1 MAASRAILRR
11 VEELRDNIEYHNYRY
26 YSLDDP
32 VVPDAEYDR
41 LLRELESLENQHPEL
56 ITADSP
62 TQRVGAVPV
71 DAFGEI
77 VHTVP
82 MLSLANAFEDQEL
95 VDFDRRVRE
104 RLEVE
109 EVEYSAET
117 KLDGL
122 AASIRYEDGGLVSGA
137 TRGDGTRGEDVTQNI
152 RTIKAVPLRLR
163 GDDFPRVLEVRGEVF
178 ITDDGFRKLNAE
190 QERRE
195 EKPFA
200 NPRNA
205 AAGGLRQLDPRKT
218 AERNLTMYCYGVGD
232 VREGWLPGTHGRIL
246 DRLKHWGLR
255 VSPEA
260 AVVQGVDGCRDY
272 HRDMLVRREGLGYAI
287 DGVVFKVNTI
297 AEQDLLGA
305 VSRAPRWAIAYKFPA
320 EEELTQVRAIDVQ
333 VGRTGTLTPVARL
346 EPVQV
351 GGVTVTNATL
361 HNQDEVDRKDVR
373 VGDTVVVRRA
383 GDVIPEVARVVKERR
398 PRRTR
403 RFYLPDRCPVCDSEV
418 VRIEGEAAARC
429 SGGLYCPAQRKQAAR
444 HFASRR
450 AMDIEGL
457 GEKLVDQ
464 LVDAGLVNSIL
475 DIYALTEEQVAAL
488 DRMGKKSAANLVAAI
503 ARSRRTTLAR
513 FLFALGIRDVGE
525 ATAHTL
531 ATHFGK
537 VEALRAADDE
547 ALQEVPDVGP
557 IVAKEIL
564 AFFSEAHNREVLDGL
579 VGLLELKPEEGVGAG
594 ADAGDG
600 PLAGKRF
607 VITGTLEAM
616 PRNEAKR
623 RLQAL
628 GGKVSG
634 SVSGKTDYLVAGA
647 NPGSKRAKAEALEV
661 AVLDEAEFLKLID
674 R

>member
-1 MAASRAILRR
+1 MGVPKAIVRR
-11 VEELRDNIEYHNYRY
+11 VEELRDNIDYHNYRY

-41 LLRELESLENQHPEL
+41 LLRELESLENQYPEL
-56 ITADSP
+56 ITPDSP
-62 TQRVGAVPV
+62 TQRVGAAPLE
-71 DAFGEI
+71 AFGEI
-77 VHTVP
+77 VHALP
-82 MLSLANAFEDQEL
+82 MLSLANAFDDAEL
-95 VDFDRRVRE
+95 VDFDRRVRD
-104 RLEVE
+104 RLGRE
-109 EVEYSAET
+109 EIEYAAET

-122 AASIRYEDGGLVSGA
+122 AASIRYEDGRLVTGA

-163 GDDFPRVLEVRGEVF
+163 GDDYPRVLEVRGEVF
-178 ITDDGFRKLNAE
+178 ITQDGFRRLNETQAK
-190 QERRE
+190 RG

-218 AERNLTMYCYGVGD
+218 AERHLTMFCYGVGEVLD
-232 VREGWLPGTHGRIL
+232 GLLPETQADIL

-260 AVVQGVDGCRDY
+260 AVVRGVDGCREY
-272 HRDMLVRREGLGYAI
+272 YRSMLARRESLGYAI
-287 DGVVFKVNTI
+287 DGVVFKVNAI
-297 AEQDLLGA
+297 AEQAALGA
-305 VSRAPRWAIAYKFPA
+305 VSRAPRWAVAYKFPA
-320 EEELTQVRAIDVQ
+320 EEELTRVNAIDVQ

-346 EPVQV
+346 EPVHV

-361 HNQDEVDRKDVR
+361 HNQDEIDRKDVR

-403 RFYLPDRCPVCDSEV
+403 RFYLPDRCPVCGSDV

-429 SGGLYCPAQRKQAAR
+429 SGGLYCPAQRKQAVR

-464 LVDAGLVNSIL
+464 LVDGGLVNSIL
-475 DIYALTEEQVAAL
+475 DIYSLGEEQVASL
-488 DRMGKKSAANLVAAI
+488 DRMGRKSAANLVAAI
-503 ARSRRTTLAR
+503 AKSRRAPLER

-525 ATAHTL
+525 ATAQSL
-531 ATHFGK
+531 AAHFGS
-537 VEALRAADDE
+537 VQALREADED
-547 ALQEVPDVGP
+547 ALQDVPDVGP
-557 IVAKEIL
+557 VVARQITTFL
-564 AFFSEAHNREVLDGL
+564 AEAHNRQVLDGL
-579 VGLLELKPEEGVGAG
+579 LNLVELDAG
-594 ADAGDG
+594 AARGSGDA

-607 VITGTLEAM
+607 VLTGTLDAM
-616 PRNEAKR
+616 PRDEAKR
-623 RLQAL
+623 RLEAL
-628 GGKVSG
+628 GAKVIG
-634 SVSGKTDYLVAGA
+634 SVSKKTDYVVAGES
-647 NPGSKRAKAEALEV
+647 PGSKKTKAEALGV
-661 AVLDEAEFLKLID
+661 PILDEEEFLKLIG

>member
-1 MAASRAILRR
+1 MAAPRSIVRR
-11 VEELRDNIEYHNYRY
+11 VEELRDNIDYHNYRY

-32 VVPDAEYDR
+32 LVPDAEYDR
-41 LLRELESLENQHPEL
+41 LLRELESLENRYPEL
-56 ITADSP
+56 ITPDSP

-71 DAFGEI
+71 EGFGEI

-82 MLSLANAFEDQEL
+82 MLSLANAFDDQEL

-104 RLEVE
+104 RLGVE

-122 AASIRYEDGGLVSGA
+122 AASIRYEDGVLVSGA

-152 RTIKAVPLRLR
+152 RTIRAVPLHLR

-178 ITDDGFRKLNAE
+178 ITDEGFRALNAE
-190 QERRE
+190 QERRG

-232 VREGWLPGTHGRIL
+232 VREGWLPGTHSRIL

-260 AVVQGVDGCRDY
+260 ALVQGVDGCRDY
-272 HRDMLVRREGLGYAI
+272 YQDVQVRREGLGYAI
-287 DGVVFKVNTI
+287 DGVVFKVNDV

-361 HNQDEVDRKDVR
+361 HNQDEIDRKDVR

-464 LVDAGLVNSIL
+464 LVEAGLVNSIL
-475 DIYALTEEQVAAL
+475 DIYALTEQQVAAL

-503 ARSRRTTLAR
+503 DRSRRTSLAR

-531 ATHFGK
+531 ATHFGS
-537 VEALRAADDE
+537 VDALRAADDE

-564 AFFSEAHNREVLDGL
+564 SFFAEAHNREVLDGL
-579 VGLLELKPEEGVGAG
+579 VALLDLQPEAG
-594 ADAGDG
+594 GDG
-600 PLAGKRF
+600 GDAPLAGKRF

-628 GGKVSG
+628 GATVSG
-634 SVSGKTDYLVAGA
+634 RGEARVEARTRGGARGRDPRRDGVPEAHRPVAGA
-647 NPGSKRAKAEALEV
+647 TRPSS
-661 AVLDEAEFLKLID
+661 
-674 R
+674 

>member
-1 MAASRAILRR
+1 MAAPRAIVQR
-11 VEELRDNIEYHNYRY
+11 VADLRDNIDYHNYRY
-26 YSLDDP
+26 YALDDP

-41 LLRELESLENQHPEL
+41 LLRELERLENQYPEL
-56 ITADSP
+56 ITPQSP
-62 TQRVGAVPV
+62 TQRVGAAPV
-71 DAFGEI
+71 EGFGEI

-82 MLSLANAFEDQEL
+82 MLSLANAFEEQEL

-109 EVEYSAET
+109 QVEYSAET

-122 AASIRYEDGGLVSGA
+122 AASIRYEQGVLVSAA
-137 TRGDGTRGEDVTQNI
+137 TRGDGSRGEDVTQNI
-152 RTIKAVPLRLR
+152 RTIKAVPLGLR

-178 ITDDGFRKLNAE
+178 MTNEGFRRLNEE
-190 QERRE
+190 QLRRG
-195 EKPFA
+195 EKPYA

-205 AAGGLRQLDPRKT
+205 AAGGLRQLDPRIT
-218 AERNLTMYCYGVGD
+218 AARPLTMYCYGVGD
-232 VREGWLPGTHGRIL
+232 VRDGWLPNTHSGIL
-246 DRLKHWGLR
+246 ARLRNWGLR

-260 AVVQGVDGCRDY
+260 AVVQGVDGCKQY
-272 HRDMLVRREGLGYAI
+272 YADMLIRRESLGYAI
-287 DGVVFKVNTI
+287 DGVVFKVNSV
-297 AEQDLLGA
+297 AEQAVLGA
-305 VSRAPRWAIAYKFPA
+305 VSRAPRWAVAYKFPA
-320 EEELTQVRAIDVQ
+320 EEALTTVRAIDVQ

-361 HNQDEVDRKDVR
+361 HNQDEIDRKDVR

-403 RFYLPDRCPVCDSEV
+403 RFYLPDRCPVCGSDV

-429 SGGLYCPAQRKQAAR
+429 SGGLYCAAQRKQAVR

-457 GEKLVDQ
+457 GDKLVEQ
-464 LVDAGLVNSIL
+464 LVDAGLVGSIL
-475 DIYALTEEQVAAL
+475 DVYALDEKQLAGLE
-488 DRMGKKSAANLVAAI
+488 RMGKKSAANLVAAI
-503 ARSRRTTLAR
+503 EKSRNTTFAR

-525 ATAHTL
+525 ATAQTL
-531 ATHFGK
+531 ANHFGDLDS
-537 VEALRAADDE
+537 LRCADE
-547 ALQEVPDVGP
+547 ERLQEVPDVGP
-557 IVAKEIL
+557 VVARQIRS
-564 AFFSEAHNREVLDGL
+564 FFAEDHNQEVIDGL
-579 VGLLELKPEEGVGAG
+579 AKIVNWPVQSPHE
-594 ADAGDG
+594 AGDA

-623 RLQAL
+623 RLEAL
-628 GGKVSG
+628 GAKVSG
-634 SVSGKTDYLVAGA
+634 SVSKKTDYLVAGA
-647 NPGSKRAKAEALEV
+647 NPGSKHGKAQTLGITI
-661 AVLDEAEFLKLID
+661 LDEEAFLALIGD
-674 R
+674 

>member
-1 MAASRAILRR
+1 MAAPRAIVRR
-11 VEELRDNIEYHNYRY
+11 VEELRENIDYHNYRY
-26 YSLDDP
+26 YALDDP

-41 LLRELESLENQHPEL
+41 LLRELESLESQHPNL

-62 TQRVGAVPV
+62 TQRVGAAPV

-77 VHTVP
+77 VHIVP
-82 MLSLANAFEDQEL
+82 MLSLANAFEDEEL

-104 RLEVE
+104 RLGVE

-122 AASIRYEDGGLVSGA
+122 AASIRYEEGVLVSGA
-137 TRGDGTRGEDVTQNI
+137 TRGDGARGEDVTQNI

-178 ITDDGFRKLNAE
+178 LTDEGFRRLNAE
-190 QERRE
+190 QLRRE

-232 VREGWLPGTHGRIL
+232 VREGWLPGSHGGIL
-246 DRLKHWGLR
+246 ERLRHWGLR

-260 AVVQGVDGCRDY
+260 AVVRGVDGCRDY
-272 HRDMLVRREGLGYAI
+272 YRDMLARREGLGYAI
-287 DGVVFKVNTI
+287 DGVVFKVNDI
-297 AEQDLLGA
+297 AEQDILGA

-346 EPVQV
+346 EPVHV

-361 HNQDEVDRKDVR
+361 HNQDEIDRKDVR

-383 GDVIPEVARVVKERR
+383 GDVIPEVARVIKERR

-429 SGGLYCPAQRKQAAR
+429 SGGLYCPAQRKQAVR

-457 GEKLVDQ
+457 GEKLVEQ
-464 LVDAGLVNSIL
+464 LVDAGLVSSIL
-475 DIYALTEEQVAAL
+475 DIYSLTEEQVAGL

-503 ARSRRTTLAR
+503 DRSRRTALAR

-531 ATHFGK
+531 AARFGS
-537 VEALRAADDE
+537 VDALRAADDE
-547 ALQEVPDVGP
+547 VLQEVPDVGP
-557 IVAKEIL
+557 VVAKEIL
-564 AFFSEAHNREVLDGL
+564 SFFSEAHNQEVLDGL
-579 VGLLELKPEEGVGAG
+579 VALLELTPVEGAG
-594 ADAGDG
+594 GDAGDL

-628 GGKVSG
+628 GAKVSG

-647 NPGSKRAKAEALEV
+647 NPGSKRARAEALDV

-674 R
+674 Q

>member
-1 MAASRAILRR
+1 MAAPRAIVRR
-11 VEELRDNIEYHNYRY
+11 VEELRENIDYHNYRY
-26 YSLDDP
+26 YALDDP

-41 LLRELESLENQHPEL
+41 LLRELESLESQHPNL

-62 TQRVGAVPV
+62 TQRVGAAPV

-77 VHTVP
+77 VHIVP
-82 MLSLANAFEDQEL
+82 MLSLANAFEDEEL

-104 RLEVE
+104 RLGVE

-122 AASIRYEDGGLVSGA
+122 AASIRYEDGVLVSGA
-137 TRGDGTRGEDVTQNI
+137 TRGDGARGEDVTQNI

-178 ITDDGFRKLNAE
+178 LTDEGFRRLNAE
-190 QERRE
+190 QLRRE

-232 VREGWLPGTHGRIL
+232 VREGWLPGSHGGIL
-246 DRLKHWGLR
+246 ERLRHWGLR

-260 AVVQGVDGCRDY
+260 AVVRGVDGCRDY
-272 HRDMLVRREGLGYAI
+272 YRDMLARREGLGYAI
-287 DGVVFKVNTI
+287 DGVVFKVNDI
-297 AEQDLLGA
+297 AEQDILGA

-346 EPVQV
+346 EPVHV

-361 HNQDEVDRKDVR
+361 HNQDEIDRKDVR

-383 GDVIPEVARVVKERR
+383 GDVIPEVARVIKERR

-429 SGGLYCPAQRKQAAR
+429 SGGLYCPAQRKQAVR

-457 GEKLVDQ
+457 GEKLVEQ
-464 LVDAGLVNSIL
+464 LVDAGLVSSIL
-475 DIYALTEEQVAAL
+475 DIYSLTEEQVAGL

-503 ARSRRTTLAR
+503 DRSRRTALAR

-531 ATHFGK
+531 AARFGS
-537 VEALRAADDE
+537 VDALRAADDE
-547 ALQEVPDVGP
+547 VLQEVPDVGP
-557 IVAKEIL
+557 VVAKEIL
-564 AFFSEAHNREVLDGL
+564 SFFSEAHNQEVLDGL
-579 VGLLELKPEEGVGAG
+579 VALLELTPVEGAG
-594 ADAGDG
+594 GDAGDL

-628 GGKVSG
+628 GAKVSG

-647 NPGSKRAKAEALEV
+647 NPGSKRARAEALDV

-674 R
+674 Q

>member
-1 MAASRAILRR
+1 MAAPRAIVQR
-11 VEELRDNIEYHNYRY
+11 VADLRDNIDYHNYRY
-26 YSLDDP
+26 YALDDP

-41 LLRELESLENQHPEL
+41 LLRELERLENQYPEL
-56 ITADSP
+56 ITPQSP
-62 TQRVGAVPV
+62 TQRVGAAPV
-71 DAFGEI
+71 EGFGEI

-82 MLSLANAFEDQEL
+82 MLSLANAFEEQEL

-109 EVEYSAET
+109 QVEYSAET

-122 AASIRYEDGGLVSGA
+122 AASIRYEEGVLVSAA
-137 TRGDGTRGEDVTQNI
+137 TRGDGSRGEDVTQNI
-152 RTIKAVPLRLR
+152 RTIKAVPLGLR

-178 ITDDGFRKLNAE
+178 MTDEGFRRLNEE
-190 QERRE
+190 QLRRG
-195 EKPFA
+195 EKPYA

-205 AAGGLRQLDPRKT
+205 AAGGLRQLDPRIT
-218 AERNLTMYCYGVGD
+218 AARPLTMYCYGVGD
-232 VREGWLPGTHGRIL
+232 VRDGWLPNTHSGIL
-246 DRLKHWGLR
+246 ARLRNWGLR

-260 AVVQGVDGCRDY
+260 AVVQGVDGCKQY
-272 HRDMLVRREGLGYAI
+272 YADMLIRRESLGYAI
-287 DGVVFKVNTI
+287 DGVVFKVNSV
-297 AEQDLLGA
+297 AEQAVLGA
-305 VSRAPRWAIAYKFPA
+305 VSRAPRWAVAYKFPA
-320 EEELTQVRAIDVQ
+320 EEALTTVRAIDVQ

-361 HNQDEVDRKDVR
+361 HNQDEIDRKDVR

-403 RFYLPDRCPVCDSEV
+403 RFYLPDRCPVCGSDV

-429 SGGLYCPAQRKQAAR
+429 SGGLYCAAQRKQAVR

-457 GEKLVDQ
+457 GDKLVEQ
-464 LVDAGLVNSIL
+464 LVDAGLVGSIL
-475 DIYALTEEQVAAL
+475 DVYALDEKQLAGLE
-488 DRMGKKSAANLVAAI
+488 RMGKKSAANLVAAI
-503 ARSRRTTLAR
+503 EKSRNTTFAR

-525 ATAHTL
+525 ATAQTL
-531 ATHFGK
+531 ANHFGDLDS
-537 VEALRAADDE
+537 LRCADE
-547 ALQEVPDVGP
+547 ERLQEVPDVGP
-557 IVAKEIL
+557 VVARQIRS
-564 AFFSEAHNREVLDGL
+564 FFAEDHNQEVIDGL
-579 VGLLELKPEEGVGAG
+579 AKIVNWPVQSPHE
-594 ADAGDG
+594 AGDA

-623 RLQAL
+623 RLEAL
-628 GGKVSG
+628 GAKVSG
-634 SVSGKTDYLVAGA
+634 SVSKKTDYLVAGA
-647 NPGSKRAKAEALEV
+647 NPGSKHGKAQTLGITI
-661 AVLDEAEFLKLID
+661 LDEEAFLALIGD
-674 R
+674 

>member
-41 LLRELESLENQHPEL
+41 LLRELEALEKQHPEL

-62 TQRVGAVPV
+62 TQRVGAAPV

-77 VHTVP
+77 VHAIP

-272 HRDMLVRREGLGYAI
+272 YRDMLVRREGLGYAI

-475 DIYALTEEQVAAL
+475 DIYSLTEEQVAAL